1 MKTLYIMIVY
11 FKGNIVDIESFET
24 VQAYN
29 KEVSTLEGIDN
40 LFTWCRQVQVN
51 INKDKQTYLIDW
63 LGTLPCYN
71 YNELVNIQ
79 KVIRKIVRQYKEI

>member
-1 MKTLYIMIVY
+1 MIVY

-24 VQAYN
+24 VQSYN

-51 INKDKQTYLIDW
+51 INKDKHTYSIDW
-63 LGTLPCYN
+63 LGTLPCYY
-71 YNELVNIQ
+71 YNELVEIQ